1 MRSVDIKNDDD
12 FHFDDI
18 DAFCRENINSL
29 IDKALGIK
37 QETKKVD
44 LYDFSIDTKKNEK
57 KIETLEFEFDVPKDV
72 KVEEI
77 EVIDFDNDDTE
88 ILDLED
94 KEQIEELNFDIDNEK
109 IESLEFELDN
119 NIELL
124 DIDPEPEFLDFDLEK
139 MEDIEILDD
148 NFFNEGIVANKTS
161 EKLKKRFL
169 LIILICM
176 IIALMFVIFKIV
188 NWKLDN
194 DAVQKQ
200 VDDIHSYVK
209 IEDVE
214 DNKNTVVVDNNVKV
228 EDKLIN
234 VNFDELKNSNPDTVA
249 WIKVN
254 GTNID
259 YPVVQTS
266 DNKYYLTHSFDK
278 SYNEAGWIF
287 ADYRNNLIDDKNLV
301 IYGHARLNETM
312 FGSLKNTTKK
322 FWYENSENY
331 EIKLSTP
338 KVNSSWLV
346 FSTYIIPAEDYYI
359 TTGFNDDASF
369 ETFIK
374 TLKSRSVYDYKVD
387 LDKSDRILTLS
398 TCYSDNKRVVL
409 HAKLIKYEIK
419 R

>member
-1 MRSVDIKNDDD
+1 MDNKNNDN

-18 DAFCRENINSL
+18 DAFCREDINSL

-37 QETKKVD
+37 KETKTVD
-44 LYDFSIDTKKNEK
+44 LYDFSINTVKNEK

-72 KVEEI
+72 NVEEI
-77 EVIDFDNDDTE
+77 EIIDFDNDDTE
-88 ILDLED
+88 SLDFED
-94 KEQIEELNFDIDNEK
+94 NTQIEELEFALNDEK
-109 IESLEFELDN
+109 IESLDFELDN

-124 DIDPEPEFLDFDLEK
+124 DMDSEPELLDFDLEK
-139 MEDIEILDD
+139 MDDIEVLDD
-148 NFFNEGIVANKTS
+148 NFFNEEIIVNKNN
-161 EKLKKRFL
+161 EKLKKKIL
-169 LIILICM
+169 VVILICM
-176 IIALMFVIFKIV
+176 IIALIFVLSKIV
-188 NWKLDN
+188 KWKLDN
-194 DAVQKQ
+194 DSVQKQ

-214 DNKNTVVVDNNVKV
+214 DNKNTVVVDDNIKV

-322 FWYENSENY
+322 FWYENSANY

-359 TTGFNDDASF
+359 TTNFNADTSF
-369 ETFIK
+369 ESFIK